1 MRDLWAMLRID
12 LRILPFVAVATV
24 VLVATWMFLGRW
36 AEVLSTVPA
45 MSTMGVIV
53 VLVFFQFDGADGRGL
68 LYATLPVRRR
78 VVMISHYL
86 VGLLALVGSA
96 VLLVLARLILGAVGL
111 DVGAQINLRELLG
124 AGGGALLAMA
134 VVIPVIVRFGYR
146 RAALYLIFGVVFALG
161 AVGGLAAGFGQP
173 SPSAMAWF
181 EGFGHYLFAGTG
193 LALYAVSYLV
203 ALRWYERRDF

>member
-1 MRDLWAMLRID
+1 MRDLWPMLRID
-12 LRILPFVAVATV
+12 LRLLPFVAVAAV
-24 VLVATWMFLGRW
+24 VLVAMWMFLGRW
-36 AEVLSTVPA
+36 TEAFSIAPA
-45 MSTMGVIV
+45 MSTMGVIMAL
-53 VLVFFQFDGADGRGL
+53 VLFQFDGQDGRGL

-86 VGLLALVGSA
+86 VGLLTLVGSVA
-96 VLLVLARLILGAVGL
+96 LLVLARLVFGTVGL

-134 VVIPVIVRFGYR
+134 VVIPVIVKFGYR
-146 RAALYLIFGVVFALG
+146 RAALYLIFGVTFALG
-161 AVGGLAAGFGQP
+161 AAGGLAAGFERP
-173 SPSAMAWF
+173 SVMARL
-181 EGFGHYLFAGTG
+181 EDFGHYLFAGTG